1 MENLTPSVSFDK
13 FIDNYL
19 TFFRLITHLGINNI
33 RATCVPKKNML
44 RKITGN
50 KLPQKKKKSVHFKQR
65 TSSKKA
71 A

>member
-33 RATCVPKKNML
+33 RATCVLNKNML

-50 KLPQKKKKSVHFKQR
+50 KLLQKKKKSVHFKQR